1 MNLFTNDQ
9 QQLLII
15 NAIFIQLM
23 RVHPTVLASVIQCH
37 VFFLVRTSFNKILR
51 QSHRFSALYKTELR
65 IFRNTNKRLKL
76 LIDTIIDIDLL
87 SLSLSNWIF
96 LEPIPNYFTDI
107 ETSEKFLVENNQ
119 SRFKYLTRLINAY
132 IHYQQCFNDENH
144 FLI

>member
-1 MNLFTNDQ
+1 MLFLSNSCV
-9 QQLLII
+9 
-15 NAIFIQLM
+15 FIQQYWHLLFNAM
-23 RVHPTVLASVIQCH
+23 S
-37 VFFLVRTSFNKILR
+37 FFLVRTSFNKILR

-65 IFRNTNKRLKL
+65 IFRNTNKLLKL

-87 SLSLSNWIF
+87 SLSLSNWIL
-96 LEPIPNYFTDI
+96 LEPIPNFFFTDI